1 MLDAGVIVPV
11 TEPTPWINSFVI
23 VETTD
28 QHGSPKMHICLD
40 PTPLNKA
47 VIREPYHH
55 QSPDDIYHHLCN
67 AKYLTVIDFKKC
79 YWQCLLDEESS
90 YLTTFNTPYGRF
102 RFVRLPFGV
111 NVSGDAVQRKTD
123 EIYNPLPNVTGI
135 TDDIIIWGDKEDGSD
150 HDATLARFLQVT
162 HENGLRINFDK
173 IQYKTTE
180 VTFFGETYTTKG
192 HKPASDKVQA
202 ITQMLTPTNVTELQT
217 FLGMCQ
223 YLAKYSPRIAELSEP
238 LRQLTCKGIP
248 FVWGPEHDEAFS
260 ALKQEITTAP
270 TLRYYDSS
278 KPLTIQTDACTKGLG
293 AALLQEGQ
301 PVYFASKSLTKAHQN
316 YVTIELEMLAVC
328 WALKKFHHYIYRHSF
343 TLQTD
348 QKPLVAIL
356 SKSPNDAS
364 HTLERL
370 IHKTLPYDFNV
381 EYIQVKCNVLAD
393 CLSRAAVADTIKLPI
408 VNVHYVTSSLNC
420 SADKLQALRE
430 STKQDETLVL
440 LKEIVTQGWPEKI
453 KDLPPELQPYW
464 TFREAITVADGLLLK
479 GNRIIIPDKDRP
491 QILKQI
497 HEGHLGIQKC
507 LQREKATVYWPR
519 LYDELKDLV
528 TNCAICLKYSASNRK
543 DSTKI
548 GPRLG

>member
-1 MLDAGVIVPV
+1 M
-11 TEPTPWINSFVI
+11 
-23 VETTD
+23 
-28 QHGSPKMHICLD
+28 
-40 PTPLNKA
+40 
-47 VIREPYHH
+47 
-55 QSPDDIYHHLCN
+55 
-67 AKYLTVIDFKKC
+67 
-79 YWQCLLDEESS
+79 
-90 YLTTFNTPYGRF
+90 
-102 RFVRLPFGV
+102 RLPFGV

-123 EIYNPLPNVTGI
+123 EIYNPLPNVIGI
-135 TDDIIIWGDKEDGSD
+135 ADDIIIWGDKEDGSD
-150 HDATLARFLQVT
+150 HDAALACFLQVT
-162 HENGLRINFDK
+162 RENGLRINFDK

-202 ITQMLTPTNVTELQT
+202 ITQMPTPTNVTELQT

-270 TLRYYDSS
+270 TLRYYDPS

-316 YVTIELEMLAVC
+316 YVAIELEMLAVC

-356 SKSPNDAS
+356 SKSPSDAS

-381 EYIQVKCNVLAD
+381 EYIQGKCNVLAD
-393 CLSRAAVADTIKLPI
+393 CLSRAAVADTIELPI

-420 SADKLQALRE
+420 SADKLQVLRE

-464 TFREAITVADGLLLK
+464 TCREAITVADGLLLK
-479 GNRIIIPDKDRP
+479 GNRIIIPDKDLKSSNKYMRATLASKNAYRGQKP
-491 QILKQI
+491 LCTGQDCMMNSRIL
-497 HEGHLGIQKC
+497 
-507 LQREKATVYWPR
+507 
-519 LYDELKDLV
+519 
-528 TNCAICLKYSASNRK
+528 
-543 DSTKI
+543 
-548 GPRLG
+548 

>member
-1 MLDAGVIVPV
+1 M
-11 TEPTPWINSFVI
+11 
-23 VETTD
+23 
-28 QHGSPKMHICLD
+28 
-40 PTPLNKA
+40 
-47 VIREPYHH
+47 
-55 QSPDDIYHHLCN
+55 
-67 AKYLTVIDFKKC
+67 
-79 YWQCLLDEESS
+79 
-90 YLTTFNTPYGRF
+90 
-102 RFVRLPFGV
+102 RLPFGV

-123 EIYNPLPNVTGI
+123 EIYNPLPNVIGI
-135 TDDIIIWGDKEDGSD
+135 ADNIIIWGDKENGSD
-150 HDATLARFLQVT
+150 HDVALARFLQVT
-162 HENGLRINFDK
+162 RENGLRINFDK

-202 ITQMLTPTNVTELQT
+202 ITHMPTPTNVTELQT

-270 TLRYYDSS
+270 TLRYYDPS
-278 KPLTIQTDACTKGLG
+278 KPLTIQTNACTKGLG

-301 PVYFASKSLTKAHQN
+301 PVYFASKSFTKAHQN
-316 YVTIELEMLAVC
+316 YVAIELEMLAVC
-328 WALKKFHHYIYRHSF
+328 WALKKFHHYTYGHSF

-381 EYIQVKCNVLAD
+381 EYIQGKRNVLAD

-507 LQREKATVYWPR
+507 LQRAKATVYWPR

-548 GPRLG
+548 GSPLGQEIPTEPWKKLATDLFTYDRANYLLVVDYTTKFPVVRKLTDLTARVVTEHMKAIFSEFGTPHSIVSDNGPCYAAQYFADAMAEWV